1 MRYFNYYLKILPNLF
16 FGSGLA
22 FIVDLITYS
31 ILRSHFGIN
40 ISAILAFIFGVNT
53 LYFTLRIRLKSKIK
67 RKRKGLLIQLL
78 IGVGSLLINIFILNM
93 IDLFL
98 IEFYPDDY
106 FMNFNQSSIYAGI
119 TKTISSSIGFI
130 WTSTMTSR
138 FVFESSNR

>member
-1 MRYFNYYLKILPNLF
+1 MKILPNLF
-16 FGSGLA
+16 LGSGLA

-31 ILRSHFGIN
+31 ILRSHVGIN
-40 ISAILAFIFGVNT
+40 FSAFIAFLLGVNT

-67 RKRKGLLIQLL
+67 RKRKGLLVQALL
-78 IGVGSLLINIFILNM
+78 GVGSLFINILVLNI

>member
-1 MRYFNYYLKILPNLF
+1 MRYFNSYFKILPNLF

-31 ILRSHFGIN
+31 ILRSNFGIN

-106 FMNFNQSSIYAGI
+106 FMNLNQSSIYAAI
-119 TKTISSSIGFI
+119 TKTISSLIGFI
-130 WTSTMTSR
+130 WTSIMTSK
-138 FVFESSNR
+138 FVFDSSKR

>member
-1 MRYFNYYLKILPNLF
+1 M
-16 FGSGLA
+16 A

-31 ILRSHFGIN
+31 ILRSNLGIN
-40 ISAILAFIFGVNT
+40 ISAIIAFIFGVNT
-53 LYFTLRIRLKSKIK
+53 LYFTLRIRLKSKII

-78 IGVGSLLINIFILNM
+78 LGFGSLLINILVLNM

-98 IEFYPDDY
+98 IKFYPDYY
-106 FMNFNQSSIYAGI
+106 FLKFNQSSIYAGI

-138 FVFESSNR
+138 FVFESAKR